1 MWLNGLIGNTYNMV
15 LGCQV
20 FKYVVL
26 SYIVVKIDI
35 ANHAYHDILKLL
47 MSSIYCFYYA
57 FVLSNQVDNVFIHQD
72 DKYGAW
78 YGKEI
83 EFSILIT

>member
-1 MWLNGLIGNTYNMV
+1 M

-26 SYIVVKIDI
+26 PYTVVKIDI

-57 FVLSNQVDNVFIHQD
+57 FVLSNKVANVFIHQD
-72 DKYGAW
+72 DKLGAS

-83 EFSILIT
+83 EFRILVT